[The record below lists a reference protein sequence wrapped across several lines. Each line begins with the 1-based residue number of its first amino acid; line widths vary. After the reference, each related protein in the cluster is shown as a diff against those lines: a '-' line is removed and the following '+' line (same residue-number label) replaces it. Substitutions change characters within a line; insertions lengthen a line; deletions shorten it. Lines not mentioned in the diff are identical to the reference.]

1 MSSNH
6 FYIDCEGRP
15 TWRSSCWQ
23 VMLDGDE
30 VRVLEIEADNPIEP
44 SVVRDTVRSIVGD
57 IIAGSQ
63 EYDAGLTA
71 LVLAADEYR
80 RNERGS

>member
-1 MSSNH
+1 
-6 FYIDCEGRP
+6 
-15 TWRSSCWQ
+15 
-23 VMLDGDE
+23 MLDGDE